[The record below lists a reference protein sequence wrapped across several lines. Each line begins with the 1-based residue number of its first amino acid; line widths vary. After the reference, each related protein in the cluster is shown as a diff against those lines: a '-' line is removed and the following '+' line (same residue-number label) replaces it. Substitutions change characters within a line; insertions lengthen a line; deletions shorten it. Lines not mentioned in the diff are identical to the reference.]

1 MAQLP
6 TVLQGMNGKTDML
19 KVIGGILL
27 LCISGLAVMF
37 YAVGNHGHLMFR
49 PHMTEDWII
58 WGIAFIAGVTGIFL
72 IIRNSSNYKRN
83 HN

>member
-1 MAQLP
+1 
-6 TVLQGMNGKTDML
+6 ML

-27 LCISGLAVMF
+27 LCLSALAVMF

-58 WGIAFIAGVTGIFL
+58 WGIAFIAGASGVYLLTRSISKTT
-72 IIRNSSNYKRN
+72 RQ
-83 HN
+83 